1 MKRVRVSLKERSY
14 WILIGPGLLRKSGR
28 LLKTLSIGKDAVVI
42 TNRYLFSLYGKTL
55 GVILRKDGFTVK
67 FVIVPDSE
75 KSKSAGV
82 ATTVLNRIA
91 SYDKSKEI
99 FLIALGGGVVG
110 DLTGFIASI
119 YRRGIPYVHIPTT
132 LLAQVDSSI
141 GGKTAI
147 DLPLAKNMAGAF
159 YQPKMVI
166 SDVAILRS
174 LPKRR
179 LRSAMAEIIK
189 YGVIKDKKLFEY
201 LETNYT
207 GILNGDIRPLERVIA
222 RSSEIKAGIV
232 AKDEFDK
239 KDLRA
244 ILNYG
249 HTAGHA
255 IEAAAGYSG
264 RYDHGESVAVGMAIA
279 ADISLKLKLISP
291 TDADRIISLI
301 KKCGLP
307 LGTKRISLS
316 KIYSSLLH
324 DKKFIRGQNRFV
336 LPEGIGR
343 VRIVESVPERIIK
356 EAIAR
361 HIINSNTK

>member
-14 WILIGPGLLRKSGR
+14 DILIGPGLLRKSGR
-28 LLKTLSIGKDAVVI
+28 LLKAISVGKDAVVI
-42 TNRYLFSLYGKTL
+42 TNRRLFKLYGRRL
-55 GVILRKDGFTVK
+55 GAILRKDDFTVK
-67 FVIVPDSE
+67 FEIVPDCE
-75 KSKSAGV
+75 KAKSAGV
-82 ATTVLNRIA
+82 ATAVLGRIA
-91 SYDKSKEI
+91 SYDKRKEL
-99 FLIALGGGVVG
+99 FLIALGGGVIG

-119 YRRGIPYVHIPTT
+119 YKRGIPYVQIPTT

-159 YQPKMVI
+159 YQPKIVI
-166 SDVAILRS
+166 SDVAVLRS

-189 YGVIKDKKLFEY
+189 YGVIKDRKLFEY
-201 LETNYT
+201 LERNYA
-207 GILNGDIRPLERVIA
+207 GILGGELSALEYVIA
-222 RSSEIKAGIV
+222 RSSRIKSGIV
-232 AKDEFDK
+232 AKDEFDNK
-239 KDLRA
+239 GRRA

-255 IEAAAGYSG
+255 IEAASSYSG

-291 TDADRIISLI
+291 ADADRITSLI
-301 KKCGLP
+301 KKCGLG
-307 LGTKRISLS
+307 LQIKKVALS
-316 KIYSSLLH
+316 KIYNSLLH
-324 DKKFIRGQNRFV
+324 DKKFIRGRNRFV

-343 VRIVESVPERIIK
+343 VRIVENVPESVIK
-356 EAIAR
+356 KSIAK
-361 HIINSNTK
+361 HLT